1 MGIGP
6 GSPAASPAGHAA
18 HPAPS
23 VRQLAGQRIVVGFPG
38 TRPPAWLVRSI
49 RRGDTGGV
57 ILMGANVANR
67 SALAR
72 LTAQLQAISRPAS
85 VDEPLLIMVDQE
97 GGAVRRIAGPPV
109 LSAARMGAG
118 DPRVT
123 RAAGRSAGRMLRSLG
138 VTVDLAPV
146 ADVAGPESA
155 LAREGRT
162 FGRQPRRVARHAVA
176 FAAGLRAAGVL
187 ATAKHFPGLGAARVN
202 TDQAPVSIRRSAAVL
217 RRVDAQPFAALIA
230 HDVPLVMT
238 SAAVYPALDPGRPAL
253 LSAAV
258 VRGELR
264 GRLGFAG
271 TIITDALDT
280 PALAAVGDDR
290 TVAVRAAQAGND
302 LLLYI
307 DPVRGATAA
316 DALAVALADG
326 RLDRRAARVSFARVM
341 ALRAGR
347 PIVGG

>member
-176 FAAGLRAAGVL
+176 FAAAVRVGRVL
-187 ATAKHFPGLGAARVN
+187 APGKNLPRLGGARLD
-202 TDQAPVSIRRSAAVL
+202 TGTGSGRPAAVL
-217 RRVDAQPFAALIA
+217 RGVDAQPFAALIA